1 MTTEVSSPFLGLPIE
16 IIYQV
21 LDKLDKLQILYSLC
35 NVSPRLNMI
44 IGTYYRFKTFTVL
57 NRKWKRIEYKE
68 LKQLVNAFQ
77 IIPTLVTL
85 DLTGNQLGARETQCL
100 ADALKTNTTLTTLHL
115 GSNDIGSSGAFHLSC
130 ALQKNK
136 TLTTLHL
143 GSNDI
148 GSSGA
153 FYLSSALQKNKTL
166 TTLHLES
173 NQIGSE
179 GAQYLADE
187 LENNKINNMVVST
200 LESLPNEILLGILQ
214 IPKSHDLLSTWYNL
228 NSHFNK
234 VIQRLCSWNL
244 SNTTYS
250 NFLRC
255 LSLLTNHQD
264 QVFSLKLSNA
274 ETTGRI
280 SSFFR
285 MLPFD
290 NFHNLRSLSIIE
302 VNQIEL
308 NNLVLKLPTL
318 NHLLYLYIYCG
329 YTYYPIFLLNDIIAA
344 SLCSFTFNCISIV
357 RYNWSSI
364 GHLCPNFK
372 YLNINTYIYFEQFV
386 DFDDGILYTT
396 TYMKRELTLSCGRN
410 MLSLLPG
417 VSNRYD
423 HLETLALNFSTDF
436 QWSAEA
442 LSLFVFPNVCHL
454 SLSFPEDYYEYD
466 RHGLRCGFVH
476 NQLKPDEYQ
485 SIFIFLNKILRLSK
499 LQSLAI
505 YSLLPKDYLIQLLS
519 STTNLTKLPLHG
531 WAGSIKVD
539 LFDFM
544 LENRQLFKNIQHLI
558 ITDRRKGIIDI
569 KKVENFIR
577 IFDDYRLLKVL
588 EIEANDKYSFPVL
601 RLLLNKI
608 KSLSFISIKSYIIT
622 CEVPALLKRLKEVLN
637 GIEYQANVEK
647 DVLSIWF

>member
-1 MTTEVSSPFLGLPIE
+1 
-16 IIYQV
+16 
-21 LDKLDKLQILYSLC
+21 
-35 NVSPRLNMI
+35 
-44 IGTYYRFKTFTVL
+44 
-57 NRKWKRIEYKE
+57 
-68 LKQLVNAFQ
+68 
-77 IIPTLVTL
+77 
-85 DLTGNQLGARETQCL
+85 
-100 ADALKTNTTLTTLHL
+100 
-115 GSNDIGSSGAFHLSC
+115 SGALYLSY
-130 ALQKNK
+130 ALEKNK
-136 TLTTLHL
+136 TLT
-143 GSNDI
+143 
-148 GSSGA
+148 A
-153 FYLSSALQKNKTL
+153 
-166 TTLHLES
+166 LHLES
-173 NQIGSE
+173 NGIGSD
-179 GAQYLADE
+179 GAQHLADE
-187 LENNKINNMVVST
+187 LENNKMNNMVVST

-228 NSHFNK
+228 NSRFNK
-234 VIQRLCSWNL
+234 LIQRLCSWNL

-372 YLNINTYIYFEQFV
+372 YLNINTYIYFEHDDENSLNGFQWEQLISTYLPTLNVLKFRISTSKKRLNAQLMGSFQTEFWIQHKWFV

-622 CEVPALLKRLKEVLN
+622 CEVPALLKWLKEVLN